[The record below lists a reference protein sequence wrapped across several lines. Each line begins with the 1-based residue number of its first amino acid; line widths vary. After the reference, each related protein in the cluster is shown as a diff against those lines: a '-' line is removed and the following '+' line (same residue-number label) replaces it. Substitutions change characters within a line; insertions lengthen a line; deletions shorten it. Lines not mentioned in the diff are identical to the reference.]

1 MEVLSMKKNGSILIL
16 SLCLV
21 TILIFAG
28 CNGGSSSTSP
38 APLYNVTGRWE
49 VGGPGILL
57 VLDLTQSMDGS
68 ITGTG
73 DAGGYGGPVTGTN
86 TDNKIHLI
94 MTYSDGMVC
103 ILDGD
108 VQNANNMSGRYSAYW
123 DPNNPFQQDVWS
135 ATRTQ

>member
-1 MEVLSMKKNGSILIL
+1 MRKNVSMLIL

-21 TILIFAG
+21 IIMIFASCNG
-28 CNGGSSSTSP
+28 GNGGSSSTTP

-57 VLDLTQSMDGS
+57 VLHLTQNADGS

-73 DAGGYGGPVTGTN
+73 DAGGYGGTVTGTN
-86 TDNKIHLI
+86 VNNKIHLI

-103 ILDGD
+103 VFDGD
-108 VQNANNMSGRYSAYW
+108 VEDANNMRGRYSVYW
-123 DPNNPFQQDVWS
+123 DPNNPFQEDAWS
-135 ATRTQ
+135 ATRS